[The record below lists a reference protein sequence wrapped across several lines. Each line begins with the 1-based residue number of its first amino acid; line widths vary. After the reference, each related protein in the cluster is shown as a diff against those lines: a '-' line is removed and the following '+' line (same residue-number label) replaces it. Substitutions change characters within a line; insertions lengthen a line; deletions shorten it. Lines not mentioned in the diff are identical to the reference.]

1 MHRIFF
7 RIANPLLKSAPKL
20 LEAILVHPETILY
33 IMSIRRIAFAHLLK
47 VMLKRHSKPFLT
59 GVIAL
64 LALAGIA
71 GAARLQSQN
80 SRAVLIRPAPA
91 ADHRIAYGK
100 DEFQFGE
107 LRLPK
112 SAGPHPP
119 YPVAIVIH
127 GGCWMSQ
134 FGLGY
139 MGHVSAALAEAGIAT
154 WNIEYRRVGNAG
166 GGWPGS
172 FEDAARAADYLR
184 EIAGKYSLDLNQV
197 TAVGHSAG
205 GHLALLLAARQ
216 RFPKNSPLY
225 SANPL
230 SLRGIVSLAGIT
242 DLRKTGTA
250 CDREVIQF
258 AGGEAKEKAAIYDQA
273 SPITLLPLSVKQ
285 RIIQGGADNII
296 PMTMATEYVEAA
308 KRKNDAV
315 ELIAL
320 KDADHFQLVDPKS
333 PAWPAVLE
341 AVLALVKPGGKAK

>member
-1 MHRIFF
+1 MLNRKSKIFAA
-7 RIANPLLKSAPKL
+7 ISMVLL
-20 LEAILVHPETILY
+20 T
-33 IMSIRRIAFAHLLK
+33 
-47 VMLKRHSKPFLT
+47 
-59 GVIAL
+59 
-64 LALAGIA
+64 LAGIA

-80 SRAVLIRPAPA
+80 SRGILIRQAPA

-112 SAGPHPP
+112 TAGPH
-119 YPVAIVIH
+119 PVAIVIH

-134 FGLGY
+134 YGLGY

-172 FEDAARAADYLR
+172 FEDAARAAEYLR
-184 EIAGKYSLDLNQV
+184 EIAGKYSLDLNRV

-230 SLRGIVSLAGIT
+230 PLRGIVSLAGIT

-258 AGGEAKEKAAIYDQA
+258 AGGEAQQKAAIYDQA
-273 SPITLLPLSVKQ
+273 SPIQLLPIGVTQK
-285 RIIQGGADNII
+285 IIQGGADNII
-296 PMTMATEYVEAA
+296 PMAMATEYVEAA
-308 KRKNDAV
+308 KKKNDAV

-341 AVLALVKPGGKAK
+341 AVKSLVK

>member
-1 MHRIFF
+1 MPNRKSKIF
-7 RIANPLLKSAPKL
+7 A
-20 LEAILVHPETILY
+20 AI
-33 IMSIRRIAFAHLLK
+33 S
-47 VMLKRHSKPFLT
+47 
-59 GVIAL
+59 IAL

-80 SRAVLIRPAPA
+80 SRGILIRQAPA

-112 SAGPHPP
+112 TAGPH
-119 YPVAIVIH
+119 PVAIVIH

-134 FGLGY
+134 YGLGY

-184 EIAGKYSLDLNQV
+184 EIAGKYSLDLNRV

-230 SLRGIVSLAGIT
+230 PLRGIVSLAGIT

-258 AGGEAKEKAAIYDQA
+258 AGGEAQQKAAIYDQA
-273 SPITLLPLSVKQ
+273 SPIQLLPIGVTQK
-285 RIIQGGADNII
+285 IIQGGADNII
-296 PMTMATEYVEAA
+296 PMAMATEYVEAA
-308 KRKNDAV
+308 KKKNDAV

-333 PAWPAVLE
+333 PAWSAVQE
-341 AVLALVKPGGKAK
+341 AVLALVKPAGKAK